1 MKNLLFY
8 GSTNYDKKLSK
19 SDNLKFIELD
29 RHFNTHVMTLGKK
42 RENIK
47 HDNVQISYLKKPK
60 SIISQYL
67 YFYFFNFRNFKKYCF
82 ENKIDIVSAKDPIAG
97 FIPIVYKKIYD
108 NNIKIIIEHHGD
120 FLDLLLNQRKFNFK
134 FFIKIIAIRISE
146 FTYKNCD
153 FIRGVEKT
161 YTEKLARKYNK
172 KYHYFPA
179 WVDYT
184 IFKKDNLNRNNFL
197 FIGNIIP
204 RKGVDFIIKNFNNF
218 TLKNN
223 FKEKLLIVG
232 ENQNSVYFNKCIDLI
247 KRNEINNIEFLG
259 KKSKYEISYLL
270 SSSRLLI
277 MASNYEGLPRVL
289 IESGLC
295 ATPSLATDIQGIKE
309 PFGSDGGTL
318 IYELNNSVQFES
330 QLKTFVSD
338 EDFENELQN
347 KAHSLAIKL
356 SGENSFGNNWNKLIE
371 LLYE

>member
-161 YTEKLARKYNK
+161 YTEKLAGKYNK

-356 SGENSFGNNWNKLIE
+356 SGANSFGNNWNKLIE

>member
-338 EDFENELQN
+338 ENFENKLQN

-356 SGENSFGNNWNKLIE
+356 SGANSFGNNWNKLIE

>member
-1 MKNLLFY
+1 M
-8 GSTNYDKKLSK
+8 
-19 SDNLKFIELD
+19 
-29 RHFNTHVMTLGKK
+29 
-42 RENIK
+42 
-47 HDNVQISYLKKPK
+47 
-60 SIISQYL
+60 
-67 YFYFFNFRNFKKYCF
+67 
-82 ENKIDIVSAKDPIAG
+82 
-97 FIPIVYKKIYD
+97 
-108 NNIKIIIEHHGD
+108 
-120 FLDLLLNQRKFNFK
+120 
-134 FFIKIIAIRISE
+134 RI
-146 FTYKNCD
+146 
-153 FIRGVEKT
+153 
-161 YTEKLARKYNK
+161 
-172 KYHYFPA
+172 
-179 WVDYT
+179 
-184 IFKKDNLNRNNFL
+184 L

-247 KRNEINNIEFLG
+247 KRNKINNIEFLG

-338 EDFENELQN
+338 KNFENKLQN

-356 SGENSFGNNWNKLIE
+356 SGANSFGNNWNKLIE

>member
-29 RHFNTHVMTLGKK
+29 RHFNTHVMTLGTK

-82 ENKIDIVSAKDPIAG
+82 ENKINIVSAKDPIAG
-97 FIPIVYKKIYD
+97 FIPIVYKKFYD

-134 FFIKIIAIRISE
+134 FFIKIITIRISE

-218 TLKNN
+218 SLKNN

-232 ENQNSVYFNKCIDLI
+232 ENQNSDYFNKCIDLI
-247 KRNEINNIEFLG
+247 KRNKINNIEFLG
-259 KKSKYEISYLL
+259 KKSQDEISYLL

-356 SGENSFGNNWNKLIE
+356 SGANSFGNNWNKLIE

>member
-8 GSTNYDKKLSK
+8 GSTNYGKKLSK
-19 SDNLKFIELD
+19 SDNLKFTELD
-29 RHFNTHVMTLGKK
+29 RNFNTHVMTLGNN
-42 RENIK
+42 RETIK
-47 HDNVQISYLKKPK
+47 HDHVQISYLKKPK

-67 YFYFFNFRNFKKYCF
+67 YFYFFNFSNFKKYCF

-97 FIPIVYKKIYD
+97 FIPILYKKIYD

-134 FFIKIIAIRISE
+134 FLLKTIATIISD

-161 YTEKLARKYNK
+161 YTEKLAKKYNK

-218 TLKNN
+218 SLKNN

-232 ENQNSVYFNKCIDLI
+232 ENQNSVYFNKCVELI
-247 KRNEINNIEFLG
+247 KQNEIENIEFLG
-259 KKSKYEISYLL
+259 KKSQDEISYLL

-318 IYELNNSVQFES
+318 IYELNNSVEFES
-330 QLKTFVSD
+330 QLRIFVND
-338 EDFENELQN
+338 KNFENQLQN
-347 KAHSLAIKL
+347 KAHSLATKL
-356 SGENSFGNNWNKLIE
+356 SGVNSFGNNWNKLIE

>member
-8 GSTNYDKKLSK
+8 GSTNYGKKLSK

-29 RHFNTHVMTLGKK
+29 KHFNTHVMTLGNN

-47 HDNVQISYLKKPK
+47 HNNVQISYLKKPK
-60 SIISQYL
+60 LIISQYL
-67 YFYFFNFRNFKKYCF
+67 YFYFFNFRNFKNYCF

-97 FIPIVYKKIYD
+97 FIPVIYKKIYD

-120 FLDLLLNQRKFNFK
+120 FLDLLLNQRKFNLK
-134 FFIKIIAIRISE
+134 FFIKIIAKSISE
-146 FTYKNCD
+146 FTYRNCD

-161 YTEKLARKYNK
+161 FTEKLADKYK
-172 KYHYFPA
+172 KNYHYFPA

-184 IFKKDNLNRNNFL
+184 IFKKDNLDRKNFL

-204 RKGVDFIIKNFNNF
+204 RKGVDFIIKNFNDF
-218 TLKNN
+218 SLKNN
-223 FKEKLLIVG
+223 FKEKLLIIG
-232 ENQNSVYFNKCIDLI
+232 ENQNSVYFNKCIDFV
-247 KRNEINNIEFLG
+247 KQNEIKNIEFLG
-259 KKSKYEISYLL
+259 KKSQEEISYLL

-318 IYELNNSVQFES
+318 IYQLNNSFEFKS
-330 QLKTFVSD
+330 QLNIFVND
-338 EDFENELQN
+338 KNLEHELQN
-347 KAHSLAIKL
+347 KAHSLATKL
-356 SGENSFGNNWNKLIE
+356 SGANNFGNNWSKLIE
-371 LLYE
+371 SLYE

>member
-161 YTEKLARKYNK
+161 YTEKLAGKYNK

-232 ENQNSVYFNKCIDLI
+232 ENKNSVYFNKCIDLI

-259 KKSKYEISYLL
+259 KKSQDEISYLL

>member
-19 SDNLKFIELD
+19 SDNLKFTELD

-60 SIISQYL
+60 SIFSQYL

-82 ENKIDIVSAKDPIAG
+82 ENKIEIVSAKDPIAG

-161 YTEKLARKYNK
+161 YTEKLAGKYNK

-232 ENQNSVYFNKCIDLI
+232 ENHNSVYFNKCIDLI

-259 KKSKYEISYLL
+259 KKSQDEISYLL

-318 IYELNNSVQFES
+318 IYELNNSVDFEL

-338 EDFENELQN
+338 KNFENELQN